1 MHLHA
6 MPASYYGPQ
15 PSFICAPYD
24 EWPAW
29 DPKTGG
35 MGYADKVA
43 GHPPCDHPLK
53 SGSSNEAIL
62 QQTLQILNKYN
73 ITAVTNGEGALLD
86 RWKVAGGNRILPA
99 TYINKESAPT
109 IEALRQQVKTKG
121 IVAFAELGEQYTG
134 VPANDPSLEPLYS
147 LAEELDIPVGIHMG
161 PGPPGIPYFGDKGYR
176 MRMSSLLLLEDV
188 LVRHPRLRVWA
199 MHAGWPLIDDTIATL
214 YAHPQLYVD
223 LGVIDYTTPKAEFY
237 QFLKRLVD
245 AGFENRIM
253 FGSDQMLWPDAIPV
267 AIANIQDAP
276 FLSAKQKRDILYN
289 NAARFLRITP

>member
-6 MPASYYGPQ
+6 LPASYYGP
-15 PSFICAPYD
+15 PPTFICAPYD
-24 EWPAW
+24 EWPSW
-29 DPKTGG
+29 DPKTGV
-35 MGYADKVA
+35 MAYADKVA
-43 GHPPCDHPLK
+43 GHPPCAHPLR
-53 SGSSNEAIL
+53 SGVTDDTIL
-62 QQTLQILNKYN
+62 QDTLRMLEKYN

-86 RWKVAGGNRILPA
+86 KWKAAGGKRILPA
-99 TYINKESAPT
+99 TYLNKASAPT

-121 IVAFAELGEQYTG
+121 IVAIAELGEQYG
-134 VPANDPSLEPLYS
+134 GIPANDPSLEPLYS
-147 LAEELDIPVGIHMG
+147 LAEELDVPIGIHMG
-161 PGPPGIPYFGDKGYR
+161 PGPPGVPYFGDNGYR

-188 LVRHPRLRVWA
+188 LVRHPKLRVWA
-199 MHAGWPLIDDTIATL
+199 MHAGWPLVDDTIAAL

-253 FGSDQMLWPDAIPV
+253 FGSDQMLWPDAIPA
-267 AIANIQDAP
+267 AIATIQDAP

-289 NAARFLRITP
+289 NAARFLRLTP